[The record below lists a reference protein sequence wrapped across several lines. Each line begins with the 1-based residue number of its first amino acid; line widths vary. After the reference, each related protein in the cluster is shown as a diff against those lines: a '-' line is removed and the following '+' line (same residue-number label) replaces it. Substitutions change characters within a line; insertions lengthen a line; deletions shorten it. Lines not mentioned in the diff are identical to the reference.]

1 MMECICERCGYR
13 TDRTANIR
21 NHLSRKIPCDDINNC
36 GKSCTKLRK
45 DFEKDTSDY
54 QFICEPCGLKFKTR
68 QGKNYHLR
76 TSCKH
81 KTDPDEHEE
90 CTRLKEENARLK
102 EQLAKL
108 SSERDNGSTI
118 NNITN
123 NVTNTANITI
133 VYDFGKE
140 NIEYVKNNPLFLD
153 ECMRDVPVGLR
164 NVVKKIYFDA
174 DHPENKTVAMKNF
187 KLNQLMVREGGE
199 WHQRHAHET
208 IPKMVKKGRN
218 ILQEHYITGE
228 VYNKTNDDEE
238 TEVDPKME
246 YFNDLNIPTTN
257 AYKKAVSMV
266 KSEIGNYNFKD
277 VKIEQ

>member
-1 MMECICERCGYR
+1 
-13 TDRTANIR
+13 
-21 NHLSRKIPCDDINNC
+21 LK
-36 GKSCTKLRK
+36 K
-45 DFEKDTSDY
+45 DYEKDTSEY
-54 QFICEPCGLKFKTR
+54 QFSCEPCGMKFKTR

-76 TSCKH
+76 TSSKH
-81 KTDPDEHEE
+81 QATDPENERDAEHEE
-90 CTRLKEENARLK
+90 NTRLKEENARLK
-102 EQLAKL
+102 EQLARL
-108 SSERDNGSTI
+108 RSSIENGGITN

-123 NVTNTANITI
+123 NITNTAVTNNITI

-140 NIEYVKNNPLFLD
+140 NIDYVKNNPLFLD
-153 ECMRDVPVGLR
+153 ECMCDVPVGLR
-164 NVVKKIYFDA
+164 NVVKKIYFDPE
-174 DHPENKTVAMKNF
+174 HPENKTVAMKNF

-218 ILQEHYITGE
+218 ILQEHYVTGE
-228 VYNKTNDDEE
+228 VYNRTNDDDEAE
-238 TEVDPKME
+238 LDPKME

-277 VKIEQ
+277 VKNEQ